1 MSDPPIVA
9 LARAYN
15 FAAARHINQR
25 RKGEAAEPYVNH
37 LTEVAE
43 LVATATRGTDPEITI
58 AAVLHDTVEDTD
70 TSLDDLRRAFGDRVA
85 QLVAEV
91 TDDKSLPKQTR
102 KELQV
107 AHAAQA
113 SRGAQ
118 IIKLADKTSN
128 LRALA
133 SSPPKGWSDER
144 RMEYVVWAQRVVD
157 GCRGANDWLAGQFD
171 IAAAALLAEQGR
183 ELSAS

>member
-1 MSDPPIVA
+1 MTDPPIVA
-9 LARAYN
+9 LARAFN
-15 FAAARHINQR
+15 FAAARHVNQR
-25 RKGEAAEPYVNH
+25 RKGEAAEPYMNH

-43 LVATATRGTDPEITI
+43 LVAVATRGSDPEII
-58 AAVLHDTVEDTD
+58 LAAVPHDTVEDTE
-70 TSLDDLRRAFGDRVA
+70 TTLDDLRRAFGQRVA
-85 QLVAEV
+85 ELVSEV
-91 TDDKSLPKQTR
+91 TDDKSLPKQVR
-102 KELQV
+102 KDLQIER
-107 AHAAQA
+107 AAQA

-118 IIKLADKTSN
+118 VIKLADKTSN

-183 ELSAS
+183 ALSAS